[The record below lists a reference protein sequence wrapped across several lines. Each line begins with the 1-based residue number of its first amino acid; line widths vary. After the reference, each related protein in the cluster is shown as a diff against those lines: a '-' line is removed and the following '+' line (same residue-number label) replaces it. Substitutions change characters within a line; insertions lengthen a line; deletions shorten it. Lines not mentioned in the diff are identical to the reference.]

1 MPIKKLKEFLDSHE
15 VEYVTVRH
23 SKAYSAQKI
32 AAASHIPGKELAK
45 TVMIRVDGKM
55 SMAILPASYKINF
68 DELKVAINTKDV
80 ELANELEF
88 KHIFPQC
95 EVGAM
100 PPFGNLYDMEV
111 YVAESL
117 AEDEE
122 ISFNAGTHVELIRLA
137 YKDFER
143 LVKPKVLKF
152 SSIMQ

>member
-15 VEYVTVRH
+15 VEYISIHH

-32 AAASHIPGKELAK
+32 AAATHIPGKELAK
-45 TVMIRVDGKM
+45 TVMIRVNGKM

-68 DELKVAINTKDV
+68 DELKVAIDAKDV

-111 YVAESL
+111 FVAESL

-122 ISFNAGTHVELIRLA
+122 ISFNAGTHVELIRMA

-152 SSIMQ
+152 SSVM